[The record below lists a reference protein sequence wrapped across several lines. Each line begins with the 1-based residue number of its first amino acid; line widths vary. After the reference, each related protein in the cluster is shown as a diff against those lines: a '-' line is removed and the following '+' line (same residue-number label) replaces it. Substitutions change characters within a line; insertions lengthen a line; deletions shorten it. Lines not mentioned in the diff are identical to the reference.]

1 MGEGKMHVQKSSG
14 AGQLSE
20 NPLEGCAVFGGL
32 TPWAGGRERVQG

>member
-20 NPLEGCAVFGGL
+20 DPLEGYAVFGGL
-32 TPWAGGRERVQG
+32 TPWAGGRKGVQG